1 MSITEKTASEY
12 QRIAESWLTK
22 HVDGLGVQRTPRAIA
37 VALEKWSDG
46 KRPGTFR
53 KMRRALA
60 HHQREGGF
68 AKAVTRIEQVQR
80 IGHSEA
86 NTTKTRRC
94 KSVKESDHQRLLDDA
109 LERDDAIMA
118 AALRIAHAIGA
129 RPAEM
134 PSMAWAKHPKDAS
147 KMIIKAIG
155 AKKNEEQNRGMDK
168 FISLDF
174 DPALAAAIDQVSGI
188 DEREVTNLKRRV
200 SRRSHTIFS
209 RRKHPPTLYSYRH
222 QMGSDVKAGAGDRRR
237 AAAIMGH
244 ASQESLEVYG
254 HRNAAGGL
262 KRSIPAVAAQSI
274 QAVDPTPPRTPPAAS
289 VDNSRHQEKEGPGPG
304 RKSRHER
311 DNDLLSL

>member
-1 MSITEKTASEY
+1 MSITEKTAGEY

-22 HVDGLGVQRTPRAIA
+22 HVDRLGVQRTPRAIA

-46 KRPGTFR
+46 KRPGAFR

-68 AKAVTRIEQVQR
+68 VKAVARIEQVQR
-80 IGHSEA
+80 IGHGEA

-109 LERDDAIMA
+109 LEREDAVMA
-118 AALRIAHAIGA
+118 AALRVAHATGA

-134 PSMAWAKHPKDAS
+134 PSMSWTKHPKDDS
-147 KMIIKAIG
+147 KIIVKVIG

-174 DPALAAAIDQVSGI
+174 DTALVAAMGDLQGI
-188 DEREVTNLKRRV
+188 DEREITNLKRRV
-200 SRRSHTIFS
+200 SRRSHTIFP

-254 HRNAAGGL
+254 HKNASGGL
-262 KRSIPAVAAQSI
+262 DRDLPGVAAQSV
-274 QAVDPTPPRTPPAAS
+274 QAVDPTPPRDPAATAARGS
-289 VDNSRHQEKEGPGPG
+289 ALRADDLPSSARPSRHQRDEGY
-304 RKSRHER
+304 SR
-311 DNDLLSL
+311 